1 MLFQLTVEFKFAPFA
16 CDGGRRLGH
25 RGEDREAE
33 ELGLVLAEA
42 LSATVCLNKYPKSV
56 IEVGVTVIE
65 DDGGVVAASLTAAG
79 LALAEAGIHLCDL
92 VVGVKVG
99 LSSDNRL
106 LVDPSKEE
114 EKQVKQGGGE
124 LILGYLANL
133 EQVVCLMC
141 EGVMSSDAM
150 SKALVSATNTSSLVL
165 PAVQEELVHRLKQK
179 RKTENQK

>member
-1 MLFQLTVEFKFAPFA
+1 MVGVFGPKEVQRRSDFSVTGQLTVEFKFAPFA
-16 CDGGRRLGH
+16 CEGGRRLGP

-99 LSSDNRL
+99 QIEYSAQN
-106 LVDPSKEE
+106 
-114 EKQVKQGGGE
+114 QF
-124 LILGYLANL
+124 
-133 EQVVCLMC
+133 CLRF
-141 EGVMSSDAM
+141 
-150 SKALVSATNTSSLVL
+150 VSHPTTGFWWT
-165 PAVQEELVHRLKQK
+165 PAEMR
-179 RKTENQK
+179 RGM

>member
-1 MLFQLTVEFKFAPFA
+1 M
-16 CDGGRRLGH
+16 
-25 RGEDREAE
+25 
-33 ELGLVLAEA
+33 
-42 LSATVCLNKYPKSV
+42 

-65 DDGGVVAASLTAAG
+65 DDGGVMAASLTAAG

>member
-1 MLFQLTVEFKFAPFA
+1 M
-16 CDGGRRLGH
+16 
-25 RGEDREAE
+25 
-33 ELGLVLAEA
+33 
-42 LSATVCLNKYPKSV
+42 

-65 DDGGVVAASLTAAG
+65 DDGGVMAASLTAAG

-133 EQVVCLMC
+133 EQVGQMTIVYIC
-141 EGVMSSDAM
+141 
-150 SKALVSATNTSSLVL
+150 T
-165 PAVQEELVHRLKQK
+165 VHRTGFAGGLPDVRGSDESGRHVQGPCV
-179 RKTENQK
+179 RHQYQQPRVTRSPGGARTQTQTEEKDREPKVTM